1 MFLDYVSSVIMK
13 QAFIFLILAT
23 MPLLNSALTEKDL
36 KFYFTEK
43 GEVFI
48 ESAKAHLCFRV
59 DTLQFYEEAREA
71 IVQWNNVSS
80 HPEYNSPF
88 HQSYR

>member
-1 MFLDYVSSVIMK
+1 MK
-13 QAFIFLILAT
+13 MRIFVLFFVVLAT
-23 MPLLNSALTEKDL
+23 MPLTKSSALSENDV

-59 DTLQFYEEAREA
+59 DTLDFYQEAKLA
-71 IVQWNNVSS
+71 IEQWNNVSS
-80 HPEYNSPF
+80 NPDYNSPF
-88 HQSYR
+88 HKSYR